1 MSPHVPWQA
10 WSASAFQASR
20 TERKPVLLSLVT
32 AWSEECA
39 AMDATTFADADVVSL
54 LTARFIPVRV
64 DADRQPDINDRYN
77 LGGWPTTAFLT
88 SDGDLLSGG
97 TYFDARRLIGALN
110 EVSNAYRDRAADIAV
125 RRDRLR
131 RARLPLSHDAALAL
145 PQSDLDPC
153 SIGSIAYFRSL
164 LVDRF
169 DRVNGGFVSAHKIP
183 HADALL
189 VALSLE
195 RDGEPCLSGAI
206 EKTLGALSAL
216 WDPVDGGFSR
226 YAEGADWSQPSPEKT
241 LEDNAALLHVFVEA
255 AIRRRSDTARD
266 SAAAI
271 VRWVRS
277 AMSDPERGGFF
288 NASTPRTTDR
298 TTYVDRNAM
307 MVGAFIRA
315 AALFDD
321 VWLRDFALKSLEA
334 VIVPAYK
341 PGYGVA
347 HVTGA
352 ADGPAISGLLT
363 DQVHVALGLIWAHAA
378 TGDLPYSML
387 AAEVLQYAIGTM
399 WDEHGGCFRDRVA
412 VEDVLLPFE
421 LNCRAAVALDR
432 LAVMTGDRSHR
443 DRAKSILRALEPDF
457 RRHELFG
464 APYALAIREVVDRCP
479 PAGLELT
486 RVDWHLPAENS

>member
-1 MSPHVPWQA
+1 
-10 WSASAFQASR
+10 
-20 TERKPVLLSLVT
+20 
-32 AWSEECA
+32 
-39 AMDATTFADADVVSL
+39 MDATTFTDADVISVI
-54 LTARFIPVRV
+54 TARFIPVRV

-97 TYFDARRLIGALN
+97 TYFDAGRLIAALN
-110 EVSNAYRDRAADIAV
+110 AISDAYRDRAAEIAI

-131 RARLPLSHDAALAL
+131 RARLPRPHDAGLE
-145 PQSDLDPC
+145 PQSDLDRC
-153 SIGSIAYFRSL
+153 SVAYFRSL

-195 RDGEPCLSGAI
+195 RDGEPRLSDAI

-216 WDPVDGGFSR
+216 WDPVGGGFSR
-226 YAEGADWSQPSPEKT
+226 YAEGADWSRPSPEKT

-288 NASTPRTTDR
+288 NASTPRTTDT

-347 HVTGA
+347 HVPGA
-352 ADGPAISGLLT
+352 GDGPATSGLLT

-387 AAEVLQYAIGTM
+387 AAEVLQYAIRTM
-399 WDEHGGCFRDRVA
+399 WDEQGGCFRDRVA
-412 VEDVLLPFE
+412 VDDVLLPFE

-432 LAVMTGDRSHR
+432 LAVITGDRSHR
-443 DRAKSILRALEPDF
+443 DRAKSILRVLESDF
-457 RRHELFG
+457 RRHDLFG
-464 APYALAIREVVDRCP
+464 APYALAVREVVDRCP

-486 RVDWHLPAENS
+486 RVEWHLPAEDS

>member
-1 MSPHVPWQA
+1 MSPQVPWQA
-10 WSASAFQASR
+10 WSASAFQASQ

-32 AWSEECA
+32 SWSEECA
-39 AMDATTFADADVVSL
+39 AMDATTFTDADVVSL
-54 LTARFIPVRV
+54 MTARCIPVRV

-97 TYFDARRLIGALN
+97 TYFDAGRLIAALN
-110 EVSNAYRDRAADIAV
+110 AVSNAYRDRATEIAL
-125 RRDRLR
+125 RRDHLR
-131 RARLPLSHDAALAL
+131 RARLPLSHDAGLE
-145 PQSDLDPC
+145 PQSDLAC
-153 SIGSIAYFRSL
+153 GIAYFRSL

-195 RDGEPCLSGAI
+195 RDGEPCLSGVI

-226 YAEGADWSQPSPEKT
+226 YAEGADWSRPSPEKT
-241 LEDNAALLHVFVEA
+241 LEDNAALLHLFVEA

-341 PGYGVA
+341 PGNGVA

-352 ADGPAISGLLT
+352 GDPAIGGLLT

-387 AAEVLQYAIGTM
+387 AAEVLQYAIRTM
-399 WDEHGGCFRDRVA
+399 WDEQGGCFRDRAA

-432 LAVMTGDRSHR
+432 LALITGDRSHR
-443 DRAKSILRALEPDF
+443 DRAKSILRVLEPDF

-464 APYALAIREVVDRCP
+464 APYALAVREVVDRCP

-486 RVDWHLPAENS
+486 GVDWDLPRTP